1 MIKSFVLSGILLI
14 SVFIVIAVDN
24 ILVSIVLAFVIN
36 YLLAPVVNAAERGG
50 VSRKAAVAALYFLM
64 ATAAV
69 AGVYL
74 LLPAVSLQLLSL
86 KSELPQFVEGTAKML
101 AATETRINALLFDVY
116 EFDSSRT
123 ASRVL
128 STISGRIFDDLPQF
142 ISASLSVLVL
152 APFFAFF
159 MLLDGQTIAKK
170 TLTLVPNNLFE
181 LALNLKH
188 KINGQLGGFIRA
200 RLLEA
205 GIVGFVVWLGLAAI
219 GFPYAI
225 LLATFAGL
233 TNLIPYI
240 GPIIGAIPAAL
251 IGLVTGMSGW
261 VLLAVVG
268 VYAAAQM
275 IDNFLIIPLVV
286 ARIVNLHPASVVIV
300 IIVGA
305 QTAGIL
311 GMIIS
316 IPVACILKITAVA
329 LYEHLVEFNN

>member
-181 LALNLKH
+181 LALNQKH